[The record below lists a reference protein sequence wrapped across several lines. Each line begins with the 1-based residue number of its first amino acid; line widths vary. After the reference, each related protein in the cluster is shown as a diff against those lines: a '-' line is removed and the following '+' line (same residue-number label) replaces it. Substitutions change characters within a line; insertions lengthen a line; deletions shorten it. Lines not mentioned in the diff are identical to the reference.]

1 MRRLRVFGVAT
12 IVVLVVACSHERPLV
27 PPTPTGATPLGGPS
41 MEATPP
47 PPPGWK
53 LEPVIPKTQQQAQD
67 TVIGYLKKTLAALG
81 AGITLDASRYSG
93 GGTVHPCKDVE
104 TGTPPMEFATNGD
117 LTLPAGVDAN
127 TIVAKAGDIWKSW
140 GWQVYERDGFYKPN
154 RFGYA
159 PTVTSCR
166 SLRGIS
172 PGMRLPCKRFRR
184 VFPPTYPPSAALPDD
199 PHRVTVTAALQGRP
213 SFVAF
218 MSR

>member
-1 MRRLRVFGVAT
+1 
-12 IVVLVVACSHERPLV
+12 
-27 PPTPTGATPLGGPS
+27 
-41 MEATPP
+41 MESTPP

-67 TVIGYLKKTLAALG
+67 TVIGYLKKTLAALPPG
-81 AGITLDASRYSG
+81 TTLDASRYSG

-117 LTLPAGVDAN
+117 LTLPAGVDTS

-159 PTVTSCR
+159 PDGYILQIIARYQPGYAPTLQGV
-166 SLRGIS
+166 S
-172 PGMRLPCKRFRR
+172 PC
-184 VFPPTYPPSAALPDD
+184 FPPDLPAERS
-199 PHRVTVTAALQGRP
+199 PFPTILTG
-213 SFVAF
+213 S
-218 MSR
+218 

>member
-159 PTVTSCR
+159 PDGYILQIIARYQPGYAPT
-166 SLRGIS
+166 LQAIS
-172 PGMRLPCKRFRR
+172 PCFPADLPAERSP
-184 VFPPTYPPSAALPDD
+184 FPTIL
-199 PHRVTVTAALQGRP
+199 TG
-213 SFVAF
+213 
-218 MSR
+218 